1 MEPLACIQLGGNQP
15 QTPYWFGRA
24 LAAACTWSG
33 TGYCLASPWYRSP
46 PWGYQSA
53 NDFLNRI
60 LVFPYSSKPESLLRN
75 MQRLEQLSGK
85 PDQSQGYA
93 DRKLDLDLLFL
104 GEEIVNK
111 KDLTL
116 PHPRLH
122 LRNFVLFPLVDILPD
137 FVHPLLQKQLHELK
151 ELSPD
156 MSTVERW
163 MD

>member
-1 MEPLACIQLGGNQP
+1 
-15 QTPYWFGRA
+15 
-24 LAAACTWSG
+24 
-33 TGYCLASPWYRSP
+33 
-46 PWGYQSA
+46 
-53 NDFLNRI
+53 
-60 LVFPYSSKPESLLRN
+60 

-111 KDLTL
+111 KDLEL

-122 LRNFVLFPLVDILPD
+122 LRNFVLFPLVDIVPD